1 MANEDIKEFDENDA
15 IEYINN
21 YLSKKGKAQCDSDD
35 LLLLLDA
42 MYDYYEEN
50 DSFESVEDLDEN
62 IDDVVNHV
70 SKAISKD
77 PDNKIPREDV
87 RDIILAEME
96 YEETLDF

>member
-1 MANEDIKEFDENDA
+1 M
-15 IEYINN
+15 
-21 YLSKKGKAQCDSDD
+21 
-35 LLLLLDA
+35 
-42 MYDYYEEN
+42 
-50 DSFESVEDLDEN
+50 DEN